1 MESNEEG
8 EETAPRG
15 NEWEVVSLTQS
26 AYAAARGPKQV
37 DSNEDNSNAEYV
49 AETSQAM
56 FMSGHFVFPPS
67 QHENLPLERDV
78 NEIHNEQGGDDATP
92 ELVANEGGKSDIY
105 EGSTKIKGLSTTEF
119 PGIQFFDEKG
129 NRLSIGAEFEEDP
142 ALQHLSLVDKE
153 QSIFGTAN
161 YSSYQSEEPM
171 GLSATTEET
180 SVLEEPIEPF
190 HQGLESDKSNFRKT
204 KDEDGYDT
212 ADLPCQAWWKRGAAS
227 LVAHAKD
234 SNALWSIFIAAAVT
248 GLVIIGQKWQQE
260 RWQLLQMKWQ
270 AGVHG
275 ERISRMFGPLS
286 RLKDVIVGGDR
297 RGTFIRGVQQL
308 TFKMMMTKMSEQARI
323 LFS

>member
-105 EGSTKIKGLSTTEF
+105 EGK
-119 PGIQFFDEKG
+119 
-129 NRLSIGAEFEEDP
+129 FEEDP

>member
-1 MESNEEG
+1 MASNEEG

-26 AYAAARGPKQV
+26 AYAAAPGPKQV
-37 DSNEDNSNAEYV
+37 DSNDDNSSSAEYV

-67 QHENLPLERDV
+67 QHENLPLEPDV
-78 NEIHNEQGGDDATP
+78 NEIHNEQGIEDAGP

-105 EGSTKIKGLSTTEF
+105 EGCTETKGSSTPEF

-129 NRLSIGAEFEEDP
+129 NRLSIGAEFEEDA
-142 ALQHLSLVDKE
+142 ALQRLSLVDKE
-153 QSIFGTAN
+153 QSIFGAAN
-161 YSSYQSEEPM
+161 YSSYQSEEPT

-180 SVLEEPIEPF
+180 NMLEEPDEPS
-190 HQGLESDKSNFRKT
+190 HQGLELGNSNLPKT
-204 KDEDGYDT
+204 KDEDDYD
-212 ADLPCQAWWKRGAAS
+212 AANLPCQAWWKRRAAS
-227 LVAHAKD
+227 LVD
-234 SNALWSIFIAAAVT
+234 TNALWSVFIAAAVM

-260 RWQLLQMKWQ
+260 RWQVLQMKWQ
-270 AGVHG
+270 AGVHS

-297 RGTFIRGVQQL
+297 RGMFIRGSAPAQL
-308 TFKMMMTKMSEQARI
+308 
-323 LFS
+323 